1 MCSDDPG
8 AHCIVPAGM
17 ERFIDHLAESVKDSI
32 HTNVAV
38 TSINYEGSDGVV
50 IKCSDGRRVT
60 ADHVVVT
67 SSLGFLKSGKLH
79 FQPEL
84 PVPKLGAIKRSKM
97 GQYMKILVEFPEAFW
112 PEDATFIVQ
121 IKNTSASCGNSERR
135 IYFPVVFNYQFAKGV
150 PIIEGVL
157 VGENASKISA
167 TFTDEEITHA
177 LFLQLQETFG
187 PNIPDPLN
195 HFITR

>member
-1 MCSDDPG
+1 
-8 AHCIVPAGM
+8 M
-17 ERFIDHLAESVKDSI
+17 ERFIDHLAEPVKGMI

-38 TSINYEGSDGVV
+38 TSINYDDADSVV
-50 IKCSDGRRVT
+50 IECNDGCRIT
-60 ADHVVVT
+60 AEYVVVT
-67 SSLGFLKSGKLH
+67 SSLGFLKSDKLH

-84 PVPKLGAIKRSKM
+84 PAPKRAAIERSKM
-97 GQYMKILVEFPEAFW
+97 GQYMKILVEFPEVFW
-112 PEDATFIVQ
+112 PEDCTFIAQ
-121 IKNTSASCGNSERR
+121 INDTSASSGDR

-157 VGENASKISA
+157 VGEHASRVA
-167 TFTDEEITHA
+167 AVFTDEEIAHA

-187 PNIPDPLN
+187 SNIPDPVN